1 MDLEP
6 WEQDMYLEHFVNRKK
21 GAYNAKP
28 DRGHSREEQAAAWQQ
43 FLAAQER

>member
-1 MDLEP
+1 MGLEP

-28 DRGHSREEQAAAWQQ
+28 QRGHTREGQAEAWRR